1 MALPGIVFHMN
12 EIMLPG
18 SIGRQVSGINL
29 SKQDSEHLPSQF
41 DCSDGGGGSMPP
53 MAMRSGSPC
62 SQWLEVCAAR
72 PAAREHDLS
81 PGVVLKCD
89 QLLPLPNPEFVI
101 Y

>member
-1 MALPGIVFHMN
+1 
-12 EIMLPG
+12 
-18 SIGRQVSGINL
+18 
-29 SKQDSEHLPSQF
+29 
-41 DCSDGGGGSMPP
+41 MPP